1 MKTQTIEPDAL
12 AKLADAG
19 GNFSVSVLAE
29 GRGWTV
35 CVHDEVGDRA
45 LLDLDSK
52 VAAVFDALQTVEQ
65 RLRQLGVV
73 RFEVDAGGGRAGD
86 PDYDGWL
93 SVAVQEA
100 LDDPSPPVPHEEAMR
115 QIRAAVLAK

>member
-29 GRGWTV
+29 GTGWTV

-65 RLRQLGVV
+65 RLRELGVV
-73 RFEVDAGGGRAGD
+73 RFEVDGGQGGSKDSA
-86 PDYDGWL
+86 YTEWL
-93 SVAVQEA
+93 KAEVQEA
-100 LDDPSPPVPHEEAMR
+100 LDDPSPPVPHEEAIR
-115 QIRAAVLAK
+115 QIRAAIRAK